1 MIVLDFMIITKFL
14 TVPVLGNKP
23 ELLYK
28 QAASTAFSFVI
39 TLCLLRVESSGV
51 EENLLEYAM
60 LSVKAKQDWIP
71 FGNKLMRGD
80 LDRNLDYNS
89 LRFKINW
96 LTDITGYSKVLEFQF
111 NE

>member
-1 MIVLDFMIITKFL
+1 V
-14 TVPVLGNKP
+14 
-23 ELLYK
+23 
-28 QAASTAFSFVI
+28 
-39 TLCLLRVESSGV
+39 CLLKVESAGV

-71 FGNKLMRGD
+71 FGNKLMRGA

-89 LRFKINW
+89 LRYKINW

>member
-1 MIVLDFMIITKFL
+1 MIFLDIIILLGFL
-14 TVPVLGNKP
+14 NVPILGDKP
-23 ELLYK
+23 ALLY
-28 QAASTAFSFVI
+28 QQVASTFVSFVI
-39 TLCLLRVESSGV
+39 TVCLLKVESAGV

-71 FGNKLMRGD
+71 FGNKLMRGA

-89 LRFKINW
+89 LRYKINW